1 MSWIGAAIN
10 VAGGLLGGNSAAGAA
25 GDTSAAQL
33 EATRQAAEA
42 AKFRPVGITTRFGSS
57 NFQMSPEGYL
67 TGAGYQLSP
76 EMQALQDQIM
86 GYTRQGL
93 GDIGTL
99 QNLGRGYLAQTPDQ
113 AAANWMQRQQAIL
126 QPSRDLQ
133 RAQLMNSMF
142 NKGTGGLSVAQGGGL
157 QAANP
162 EMQAYYNAL
171 AQQDLQL
178 AAQAQ
183 EQGQN
188 QTTFGLGLL
197 SSAYQPFQTGLG
209 TSSTLEDL
217 GLNALTIG
225 SQLGSKSAA
234 SGAQAGKLLLE
245 GTNAAATNMLK
256 AGSYDPLSS
265 LLLGIGGS
273 KDLTGAVSK
282 GISNL
287 FS

>member
-10 VAGGLLGGNSAAGAA
+10 VAGGLLGGKSAAGAA

-67 TGAGYQLSP
+67 TGAGYTLSP

-113 AAANWMQRQQAIL
+113 AAANWMQKQQAIL

-234 SGAQAGKLLLE
+234 SGAQSGKLLLE
-245 GTNAAATNMLK
+245 GTNAAAANMLK

-282 GISNL
+282 GISSL
-287 FS
+287 FG